1 MNKYTIFSI
10 GVIGF
15 VGYLLYK
22 IANPKDDSKLFTLKK
37 QTKTTTSSTTSTT
50 TSTTTPS
57 EDDLLIVEIEK
68 YKVLLEQG
76 KFPAAL
82 WNNPKIEFTQSSD
95 VTVDEWFILNRKTK
109 KLLYTMKR

>member
-1 MNKYTIFSI
+1 MNKYTIISF
-10 GVIGF
+10 GVLGL

-22 IANPKDDSKLFTLKK
+22 IANPKEDSKTFTLKK
-37 QTKTTTSSTTSTT
+37 QTKTTTSTTK
-50 TSTTTPS
+50 TTTPS
-57 EDDLLIVEIEK
+57 EDDLLIAEIEK

-95 VTVDEWFILNRKTK
+95 VTVDEWFILNRRSK
-109 KLLYTMKR
+109 KVLYTMYR

>member
-50 TSTTTPS
+50 TPS
-57 EDDLLIVEIEK
+57 EDDLLIAEIEK

-109 KLLYTMKR
+109 KVLYTMYR